1 MEYVFSMLLGTL
13 LLPYIFTSHLTFKKI
28 KCLCFESI
36 SLCVALDHSVEVF
49 LIIIIFYFPKDFC
62 RSNLLNSRNFAAM
75 QISVQAHNSLCRLR
89 HSKELSWAHSLDV
102 SVCENSRAE
111 GNNLIW
117 SIGRVLTGCQCYSR
131 QSKCP
136 NYW

>member
-49 LIIIIFYFPKDFC
+49 FNNYYFLLPQRLLQKQSIEFQKFC
-62 RSNLLNSRNFAAM
+62 
-75 QISVQAHNSLCRLR
+75 CRANICAGTQFPL
-89 HSKELSWAHSLDV
+89 
-102 SVCENSRAE
+102 
-111 GNNLIW
+111 
-117 SIGRVLTGCQCYSR
+117 
-131 QSKCP
+131 
-136 NYW
+136 